1 MIVGVVCAVVGALFG
16 GGVVLVGDN
25 LWHRLHGPRYGVVW
39 SDPGQGQRRLPR
51 DGQGGPRF
59 GQNRPS
65 DDLSRY
71 CRWTDAGLQCA
82 APDPGPGSGPGS

>member
-16 GGVVLVGDN
+16 GGVVLVGDT
-25 LWHRLHGPRYGVVW
+25 LWHRFHDQRYGVVW
-39 SDPGQGQRRLPR
+39 SDPDQGQRRFPR

-59 GQNRPS
+59 GQDQQS
-65 DDLSRY
+65 GDLPQN

-82 APDPGPGSGPGS
+82 APGS